1 MFLLGDWKH
10 GECRLAR
17 RGFGSIR
24 VPRVGRCVLAT
35 NFYGK
40 FATREGFRSRQHPRR
55 ARSPAMSGPNE
66 DGWRTFAC
74 YRSRTRSSRG
84 LVRVRGTTVAGSP
97 RDRVTRDD
105 FRCVRRRWIK
115 RCTDASHSKALRAK
129 SHGGAFCVSRQL
141 SECVASSRRF
151 SGLF

>member
-17 RGFGSIR
+17 RGLGSIR
-24 VPRVGRCVLAT
+24 VPRVGRCVLATT

-40 FATREGFRSRQHPRR
+40 FATREGFRSRQHPSR

-66 DGWRTFAC
+66 DDWQTFAC
-74 YRSRTRSSRG
+74 RRSRARSSRG

-97 RDRVTRDD
+97 RDRGTRDD
-105 FRCVRRRWIK
+105 FRCVRVEPF
-115 RCTDASHSKALRAK
+115 AAAN
-129 SHGGAFCVSRQL
+129 ASRQL
-141 SECVASSRRF
+141 SECGASSRRF
-151 SGLF
+151 SGLFLELKAQH